1 MLGKEILP
9 VLLMLLPATIAL
21 SVDPNVVEAA
31 SNECKA
37 KPDAVAPAG
46 SRWYYRVS
54 RADQSRC
61 WFLSSR
67 NVSLHS
73 RLSQTAPADRSHVIT
88 PTGEEP
94 VTQPDD
100 QIGPQKASATEPAGE
115 RLASGQTIVPQIA
128 PDPPRSDELLTHK
141 VATIPYRLSMASTQP
156 RSGALVQANP
166 SGAQASTGV
175 ANFNLVFLGA
185 ALATS
190 LSLAGGI
197 FHLTRRVRLRD
208 YALAYRPNADE
219 RTNACT
225 PEPVLDSLEE
235 AEQQL
240 CSISQPTGWQPTGL
254 TADDLNRSVR
264 ELRRNLERAG
274 FARAA

>member
-1 MLGKEILP
+1 MLRKKIVP

-46 SRWYYRVS
+46 SHWYYRVS
-54 RADQSRC
+54 RVDQSRC

-67 NVSLHS
+67 NVSVHS
-73 RLSQTAPADRSHVIT
+73 RLSQTAAADRS
-88 PTGEEP
+88 
-94 VTQPDD
+94 
-100 QIGPQKASATEPAGE
+100 
-115 RLASGQTIVPQIA
+115 LASGQTIVPQIA
-128 PDPPRSDELLTHK
+128 PDPPPSDELLARK
-141 VATIPYRLSMASTQP
+141 VATIPYGFSVASTQP
-156 RSGALVQANP
+156 RSDALVQANP
-166 SGAQASTGV
+166 SGAQASSGV

-197 FHLTRRVRLRD
+197 FHLTRRVRLHGCT
-208 YALAYRPNADE
+208 LADRPNAGE
-219 RTNACT
+219 RTNT
-225 PEPVLDSLEE
+225 RPPEPAVDSLEE

-240 CSISQPTGWQPTGL
+240 CSIRQPTGRQPIGL

>member
-1 MLGKEILP
+1 MLGKILP
-9 VLLMLLPATIAL
+9 GLLLLLLATTAL
-21 SVDPNVVEAA
+21 SVHPNVVEAA

-37 KPDAVAPAG
+37 KPDVVAPVG
-46 SRWYYRVS
+46 SHWYYRVS
-54 RADQSRC
+54 RVDQSRC

-67 NVSLHS
+67 SVSVHS

-88 PTGEEP
+88 PTGEAL
-94 VTQPDD
+94 VTQQDG
-100 QIGPQKASATEPAGE
+100 QAGRQTASAIEPAGE
-115 RLASGQTIVPQIA
+115 RLASVPRIA

-141 VATIPYRLSMASTQP
+141 VATIPYKLSMASTQP

>member
-1 MLGKEILP
+1 MLRKEILP
-9 VLLMLLPATIAL
+9 ALLSVLATTAL
-21 SVDPNVVEAA
+21 SVHPNVVEAA

-37 KPDAVAPAG
+37 KPNSVAPSG
-46 SRWYYRVS
+46 SHWYYRVG
-54 RADQSRC
+54 RVDQSRC
-61 WFLSSR
+61 RFLISR
-67 NVSLHS
+67 NVSVHS
-73 RLSQTAPADRSHVIT
+73 RLSQTAPADRRHVIT
-88 PTGEEP
+88 PIGGAL
-94 VTQPDD
+94 VTQQDGQAGP
-100 QIGPQKASATEPAGE
+100 QIGSAIEPAGE

-141 VATIPYRLSMASTQP
+141 VATIPYRLSVASTQP
-156 RSGALVQANP
+156 RSGTLVQANP
-166 SGAQASTGV
+166 SGAQASAGV

-190 LSLAGGI
+190 LSLAGGV
-197 FHLTRRVRLRD
+197 FHLTRRVRLHG
-208 YALAYRPNADE
+208 YTLADRPNADK
-219 RTNACT
+219 RTNTCSL
-225 PEPVLDSLEE
+225 EPVVDSLEE
-235 AEQQL
+235 GEQRL